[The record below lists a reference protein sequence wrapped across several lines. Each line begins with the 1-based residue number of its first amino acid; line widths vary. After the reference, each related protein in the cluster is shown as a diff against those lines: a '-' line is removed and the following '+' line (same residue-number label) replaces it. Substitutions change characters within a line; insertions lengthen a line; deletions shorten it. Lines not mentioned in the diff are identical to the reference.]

1 MQELTPT
8 GKLRVAIAIS
18 PSPSAY
24 FTVKDANGEL
34 RGVAIELGKQLAEKL
49 RVPVEYVAYP
59 NSGTIT
65 DTGDFGE
72 WDVTFLPADEERR
85 KKIQF
90 GPAYHLLQST
100 YLVPAGSKIQTLA
113 EVDRPG
119 VRVIGIENTATIRA
133 AIRSLKH
140 TSPVAMKTPD
150 EAFDTMR
157 SGGADALALSRE
169 SLQGMA
175 AKLPGSRILDG
186 GFLDSVTAIAVPKN
200 KPDALAYVS
209 EFIEEA
215 KASGAVRR
223 AFDAMGLTSS
233 AVAPAGM
240 R

>member
-1 MQELTPT
+1 VEELTPT

-18 PSPSAY
+18 PSASAY
-24 FTVKDANGEL
+24 FTVKGASGEL
-34 RGVAIELGKQLAEKL
+34 RGVAIELGKQLAQKL
-49 RVPVEYVAYP
+49 GVPVEYVAYP
-59 NSGTIT
+59 NSGMIT
-65 DTGDFGE
+65 DSGDSGE
-72 WDVTFLPADEERR
+72 WDVTFLPADDERR

-100 YLVPAGSKIQTLA
+100 YLVPAGSKIQALA

-119 VRVIGIENTATIRA
+119 MRVIGIENTATIRA
-133 AIRSLKH
+133 AIKSLKH
-140 TSPVAMKTPD
+140 TTPVALKTPD
-150 EAFDTMR
+150 EAFETMR
-157 SGGADALALSRE
+157 SGRADALALSRE

-175 AKLPGSRILDG
+175 AKLPGARILDG

-200 KPDALAYVS
+200 KPKSLAAVS

-223 AFDAMGLTSS
+223 AFDAMGLTGSV
-233 AVAPAGM
+233 VAPAGK